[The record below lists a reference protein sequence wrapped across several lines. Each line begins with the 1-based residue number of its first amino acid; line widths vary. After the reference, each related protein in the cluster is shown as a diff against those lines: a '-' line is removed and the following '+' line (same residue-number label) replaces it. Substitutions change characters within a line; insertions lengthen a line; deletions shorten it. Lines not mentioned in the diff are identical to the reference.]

1 MTNIRK
7 LPTKTK
13 LILVLLFLFGV
24 AIYILVE
31 NGKETKARD
40 ILKTL
45 GHTDI
50 KDIKVAIVKEYLN
63 EKTNIKGYRYTV
75 RFVDNSKNKECHG
88 FVWKDFKQNVLE
100 DLICE

>member
-75 RFVDNSKNKECHG
+75 RHG